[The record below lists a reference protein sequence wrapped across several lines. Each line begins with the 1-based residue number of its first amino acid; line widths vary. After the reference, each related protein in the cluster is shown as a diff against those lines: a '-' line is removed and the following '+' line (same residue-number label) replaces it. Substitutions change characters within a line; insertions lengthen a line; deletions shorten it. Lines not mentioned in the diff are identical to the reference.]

1 MLRKSDGINESAG
14 SGKSGVADRKR
25 KLPEV
30 QIAEVQGTNGGNS
43 HLVHN
48 VNSNSESKIRRK
60 LTAQELR
67 CKLEAVREKIKSK
80 QEVGNQNVE
89 GPVQGRADVGKKLAF
104 LISNIPGE
112 GPGIWRL
119 GLDLLGS
126 NEDNPHS
133 LGGRFA
139 YCSKSFR
146 DATHIVK
153 GH

>member
-1 MLRKSDGINESAG
+1 MLRKSDGNNESAG
-14 SGKSGVADRKR
+14 SSKSGVVDRKR

-30 QIAEVQGTNGGNS
+30 QIAEEQGTDGGES

-67 CKLEAVREKIKSK
+67 CKLEVVREKIETK
-80 QEVGNQNVE
+80 QETGNQNTE
-89 GPVQGRADVGKKLAF
+89 GPVQGRADVGKKLAL
-104 LISNIPGE
+104 LINNIPGE

-126 NEDNPHS
+126 NKDIPHT
-133 LGGRFA
+133 LWGRA
-139 YCSKSFR
+139 MIPSKSIR
-146 DATHIVK
+146 NSTHFAQ
-153 GH
+153 